1 MDREI
6 ASTLNDVISLHEA
19 AVDEIARV
27 SVAVGREGKVA
38 ERGVLVN
45 AEGSWKELID
55 STNNLIADTIR
66 PTVETSRVIE
76 AVVKGMS
83 SYLYNHFYSF
93 PAFFF
98 SYKACAGDL
107 SQMVSLEH
115 DGRPLLG
122 EFYRL
127 GKVVNTM
134 VEELNS
140 FTSEVTRVAHEVLQK
155 TIVFMV

>member
-1 MDREI
+1 MQGLDREI

-76 AVVKGMS
+76 AVVRGELLFS
-83 SYLYNHFYSF
+83 SV
-93 PAFFF
+93 FF
-98 SYKACAGDL
+98 SLCFL
-107 SQMVSLEH
+107 T
-115 DGRPLLG
+115 
-122 EFYRL
+122 
-127 GKVVNTM
+127 VVCRRFITNGI
-134 VEELNS
+134 S
-140 FTSEVTRVAHEVLQK
+140 
-155 TIVFMV
+155 